1 MRLVS
6 YLARWQGALRLLAA
20 VGVGGL
26 LRLVVG
32 LEPVG
37 WLAWLVPG
45 LLLGLTLRWPGRRPR
60 LLVALAAVVGTS
72 VNFPYYRLLMP
83 GLAAAAIVAIQA
95 LLWVFLISST
105 RRIVVRYQTGWTVV
119 VYPVL
124 WVALDTLM
132 AALLPDGNWA
142 SLAYSQATYLPLLQ
156 VVALLG
162 VPGLLFLL
170 ALGSSALALAVAYGT
185 RLRGAWWAYGT
196 TAALLVAALGYGERR
211 LQRPVSGPTVTFGL
225 AAIDDAIGPQASAP
239 YTATIL
245 RQYQAHVAALAARG
259 AQVIVLPEKIG
270 GLLTPGQAQQWQR
283 QFSNWA
289 AQYHVWLEAGVGID
303 TGQRRV
309 NLAWLFTPA
318 GTLTTP
324 YQKHFL
330 APPEREFVPDTAYAV
345 RPIAG
350 QAYGLAICKDMHFA
364 TLGRAY
370 GQRQVA
376 AMLVPAWDFY
386 VDRRLAAGM
395 TATRGVENGYAVVR
409 ASRDGLL
416 TVSDAYGRTL
426 CEQASAALPGSTLLA
441 RVQVGAPLATL
452 YTHFGN
458 WWGWLCVAGGALLL
472 GLGRQ
477 PRALIPVSRER
488 MVVQA

>member
-1 MRLVS
+1 M
-6 YLARWQGALRLLAA
+6 
-20 VGVGGL
+20 
-26 LRLVVG
+26 
-32 LEPVG
+32 
-37 WLAWLVPG
+37 
-45 LLLGLTLRWPGRRPR
+45 
-60 LLVALAAVVGTS
+60 VALAAVVGTS
-72 VNFPYYRLLMP
+72 VIFPHYHLLMP
-83 GLAAAAIVAIQA
+83 GLAAAAIVVAQV
-95 LLWVFLISST
+95 LLWVFLISAT
-105 RRIVVRYQTGWTVV
+105 RRVVVRYQNSWTVV

-124 WVALDTLM
+124 WVAMDTLM

-170 ALGSSALALAVAYGT
+170 ALGSSALALALAYGT

-196 TAALLVAALGYGERR
+196 TAALLMAALSYGERR
-211 LQRPVSGPTVTFGL
+211 LQRPVSGPAVTFGL
-225 AAIDDAIGPQASAP
+225 AAIDNAIGPQASPA
-239 YTATIL
+239 YTAAIL
-245 RQYQAHVAALAARG
+245 RQYEAHVAALSARG

-270 GLLTPGQAQQWQR
+270 GLLTPAQAQQWQR
-283 QFSNWA
+283 QFSGRA

-345 RPIAG
+345 RTIAE

-370 GQRQVA
+370 GQRQVS

-386 VDRRLAAGM
+386 TDRRLAAVM

-416 TVSDAYGRTL
+416 TVSDAYGRIL
-426 CEQASAALPGSTLLA
+426 CEQASAALPGSALLA
-441 RVQVGAPLATL
+441 RVRVGAPLATL
-452 YTHFGN
+452 YTRFGD
-458 WWGWLCVAGGALLL
+458 WWGWLCVAGVAGLL

-477 PRALIPVSRER
+477 RRASIPAS
-488 MVVQA
+488 QAQLVAPA